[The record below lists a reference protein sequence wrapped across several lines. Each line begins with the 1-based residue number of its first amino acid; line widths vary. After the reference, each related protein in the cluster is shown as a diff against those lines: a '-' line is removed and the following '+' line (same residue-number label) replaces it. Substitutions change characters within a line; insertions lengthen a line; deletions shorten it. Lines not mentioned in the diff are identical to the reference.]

1 MEKNELI
8 VNLEQTALAMNELSE
23 ACKKLQID
31 DSNHEVFL
39 EEVKKLSPD
48 KLDYILSLLDKI
60 SNNLGLVEE
69 ESGLNDL
76 SDLLKNI
83 DKTAE

>member
-83 DKTAE
+83 DKTA